1 MNRHLRLSAA
11 GLALLLFASLAEAQQ
26 LNFVPFNRTGI
37 YRLGE
42 KAGWTVSLPQAA
54 AAPAAKYT
62 YDIKKN
68 NFDSIKT
75 GTLDLAS
82 GSATIETTLEEPAML
97 YVTVRAEGAPPA
109 SAVHLGAAIAPTQLK
124 PSVPRPAD
132 FDAFWFNKLQYL
144 SVTPI
149 SAVMNPVATPQ
160 AGVELSTVQLDGVGS
175 RVHGYL
181 AKPIKLGKF
190 PALIVYQYAGVY
202 ALQPN
207 TVTDRAA
214 EGWLAFDV
222 DSHDMPPDQAA
233 SGSPSYQAIG
243 NLNRET
249 SYFLYMYLRDARAVD
264 YICSRPDWDGKT
276 LVLMGTSMGGQ
287 QSLVTAGLRPQV
299 SAVIV
304 NEPSGADM
312 NGELHGRQTGYPNWP
327 SNDPRVMATAPYFD
341 VVNFASRIKAPVLA
355 AMGFIDTT
363 SPPAGIWTALN
374 QIPGPKEA
382 VPMIESDHNNRT
394 PQKQGAFV
402 SRSKE
407 VLDILLH
414 GGAFQPNE
422 EFTRK

>member
-1 MNRHLRLSAA
+1 MNRSLRSSIA
-11 GLALLLFASLAEAQQ
+11 GLALLLLAPLAEAQQ
-26 LNFVPFNRTGI
+26 LNFVPFHSTGI

-42 KAGWTVSLPQAA
+42 KAGWTVSLPKDA
-54 AAPAAKYT
+54 AAPAPEYT
-62 YDIKKN
+62 YEIKTN
-68 NFDSIKT
+68 NCAVIKT
-75 GTLDLAS
+75 GTLDLTV
-82 GSATIETTLEEPAML
+82 GSATIEATLEEPAML
-97 YVTVRAEGAPPA
+97 YVTVGAEGAPLA
-109 SAVHLGAAIAPTQLK
+109 SAIHLGAAVAPTQLK

-132 FDAFWFNKLQYL
+132 FDAFWLSKLQYL
-144 SVTPI
+144 SVTP
-149 SAVMNPVATPQ
+149 MNPVINPVKTTQ
-160 AGVELSTVQLDGVGS
+160 EGVELSTVQLDAVGS

-190 PALIVYQYAGVY
+190 PALVIYQSAGVY
-202 ALQPN
+202 ALQPK

-222 DSHDMPPDQAA
+222 DSHDML
-233 SGSPSYQAIG
+233 PSQSAGVPTNYQSIG
-243 NLNRET
+243 NANRET
-249 SYFLYMYLRDARAVD
+249 SYFLVMYLRDARAVD
-264 YICSRPDWDGKT
+264 YICSRPDWDGQT
-276 LVLMGTSMGGQ
+276 LVLMGTGMGGQ
-287 QSLVTAGLRPQV
+287 QSLVTAGIRPQV

-312 NGELHGRQTGYPNWP
+312 NGAQHGRQTGYPNWP

-382 VPMIESDHNNRT
+382 IPMIESDQNDKT
-394 PQKQGAFV
+394 PDKQGAFN

-407 VLDILLH
+407 VLDLLLR
-414 GGAFQPNE
+414 GGTFQPNE
-422 EFTRK
+422 AFTRK

>member
-1 MNRHLRLSAA
+1 MNRSLRFSIAA
-11 GLALLLFASLAEAQQ
+11 LALLLLAPLAGAQQ
-26 LNFVPFNRTGI
+26 LSFVPFHSTGI

-42 KAGWTVSLPQAA
+42 KAGWTVSLPKDT

-62 YDIKKN
+62 YDIKTN
-68 NFDSIKT
+68 NFDTIKT
-75 GTLDLAS
+75 GTLDLSS
-82 GSATIETTLEEPAML
+82 GSATIEATLEEPAML
-97 YVTVRAEGAPPA
+97 YVTVSAEGAPPA
-109 SAVHLGAAIAPTQLK
+109 SAVHLGAAVAPTQLK
-124 PSVPRPAD
+124 PSVPRPTD
-132 FDAFWFNKLQYL
+132 FEAFWLNKLQYL
-144 SVTPI
+144 SVTP
-149 SAVMNPVATPQ
+149 MNPVINPVKTTQ
-160 AGVELSTVQLDGVGS
+160 AGVELSTVQLDAVGS

-190 PALIVYQYAGVY
+190 PALVIYQWAGVY

-207 TVTDRAA
+207 WVTDRAA

-222 DSHDMPPDQAA
+222 DSHDMPPDQSA
-233 SGSPSYQAIG
+233 GVSPAYQAIG
-243 NLNRET
+243 NTNRET

-264 YICSRPDWDGKT
+264 YICSRPDWNGET

-287 QSLVTAGLRPQV
+287 QSLAVAGIRPQV

-312 NGELHGRQTGYPNWP
+312 NGGLHGRRAGYPNWP

-341 VVNFASRIKAPVLA
+341 IVNFASRIKAPVLA

-363 SPPAGIWTALN
+363 CPPAGVWTAFN

-382 VPMIESDHNNRT
+382 VPMIESDHNDKT
-394 PQKQGAFV
+394 PDKQGAFV

-407 VLDILLH
+407 VLGILLH
-414 GGAFQPNE
+414 GGTFKPN
-422 EFTRK
+422 R

>member
-1 MNRHLRLSAA
+1 MNRSIRSSIA
-11 GLALLLFASLAEAQQ
+11 GIALLLLVRLAGAQQ
-26 LNFVPFNRTGI
+26 LSFVPFHSTGI

-42 KAGWTVSLPQAA
+42 KAGWTVSLPKDA
-54 AAPAAKYT
+54 AAPTAKYT
-62 YDIKKN
+62 YEIKTN
-68 NFDSIKT
+68 NFDTVKAGI
-75 GTLDLAS
+75 LDLSS
-82 GSATIETTLEEPAML
+82 GSTTIEATLQEPAML
-97 YVTVRAEGAPPA
+97 YVTVLAEGAPPA
-109 SAVHLGAAIAPTQLK
+109 SAVHLGAAVAPTQLK

-132 FDAFWFNKLQYL
+132 FDAFWLSKLQYL
-144 SVTPI
+144 SVTPMRP
-149 SAVMNPVATPQ
+149 VLNPVKTTQ
-160 AGVELSTVQLDGVGS
+160 ADVELSTVQLDAVGS

-190 PALIVYQYAGVY
+190 PALVIFQWAGVY

-207 TVTDRAA
+207 AVTDRAA

-222 DSHDMPPDQAA
+222 DSHDMLPDQ
-233 SGSPSYQAIG
+233 SVGVPPNYQAMG
-243 NLNRET
+243 NTNRET
-249 SYFLYMYLRDARAVD
+249 AYFLFMYLRDARAVD
-264 YICSRPDWDGKT
+264 YICSRPDWDGQT
-276 LVLMGTSMGGQ
+276 LVLMGTSMGGH

-312 NGELHGRQTGYPNWP
+312 NGELHGRQAGYPNWP
-327 SNDPRVMATAPYFD
+327 SNDPRAMATAPYFD

-363 SPPAGIWTALN
+363 CPPAGIWTALN

-382 VPMIESDHNNRT
+382 VPMVESDHNNRT
-394 PQKQGAFV
+394 PDKQGAFN

-407 VLDILLH
+407 VLDILLR
-414 GGAFQPNE
+414 GGAFTPNE